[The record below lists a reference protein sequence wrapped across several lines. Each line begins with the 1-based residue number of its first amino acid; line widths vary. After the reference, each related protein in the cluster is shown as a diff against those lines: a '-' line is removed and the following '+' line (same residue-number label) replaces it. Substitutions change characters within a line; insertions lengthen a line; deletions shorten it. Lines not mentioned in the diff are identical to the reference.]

1 MGGGQVGHGPPWEEQ
16 QQSRRKGIKEEP
28 KRDIPMSLPKQR
40 RKTDETHDFPSNN
53 LGEANRR
60 MQKVISSLTYL
71 VVQSAMRV
79 LTKRTVETFNAIIS
93 YEEKDLNN
101 HQGNQY

>member
-1 MGGGQVGHGPPWEEQ
+1 
-16 QQSRRKGIKEEP
+16 
-28 KRDIPMSLPKQR
+28 
-40 RKTDETHDFPSNN
+40 
-53 LGEANRR
+53 
-60 MQKVISSLTYL
+60 MQKVIYSLTYL

-79 LTKRTVETFNAIIS
+79 LTKTTVEALNAIIS

>member
-1 MGGGQVGHGPPWEEQ
+1 MGGQGGPRPPPERNSNSPGEKVL
-16 QQSRRKGIKEEP
+16 RRI
-28 KRDIPMSLPKQR
+28 
-40 RKTDETHDFPSNN
+40 
-53 LGEANRR
+53 
-60 MQKVISSLTYL
+60 QKVISSLTYL

>member
-1 MGGGQVGHGPPWEEQ
+1 MNQRVE
-16 QQSRRKGIKEEP
+16 STKAKE
-28 KRDIPMSLPKQR
+28 KRDG
-40 RKTDETHDFPSNN
+40 THDFPSSN
-53 LGEANRR
+53 LGGEANRR

-71 VVQSAMRV
+71 VVQSAMQV
-79 LTKRTVETFNAIIS
+79 LTKRTVETLNGIIS

>member
-1 MGGGQVGHGPPWEEQ
+1 
-16 QQSRRKGIKEEP
+16 
-28 KRDIPMSLPKQR
+28 
-40 RKTDETHDFPSNN
+40 
-53 LGEANRR
+53 

-93 YEEKDLNN
+93 YEEKDSYFGREKYKN
-101 HQGNQY
+101 